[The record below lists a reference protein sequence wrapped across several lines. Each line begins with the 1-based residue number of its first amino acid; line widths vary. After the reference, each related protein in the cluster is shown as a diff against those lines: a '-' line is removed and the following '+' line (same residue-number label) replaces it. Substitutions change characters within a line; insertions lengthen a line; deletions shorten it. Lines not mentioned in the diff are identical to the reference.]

1 MSAMALPFFVA
12 IQNRFGFVWRKDLGL
27 FGKVWFCLESADNQ
41 ENNYKF
47 IYKNLQK
54 IRIFAPSKRYKD
66 SRKAL
71 KTLFRWR
78 SFLD

>member
-1 MSAMALPFFVA
+1 MALPFFVA

-41 ENNYKF
+41 ENNHKF

-54 IRIFAPSKRYKD
+54 IRIFATSKRNEGSD
-66 SRKAL
+66 KAL
-71 KTLFRWR
+71 KSLIRRR
-78 SFLD
+78 SI

>member
-1 MSAMALPFFVA
+1 MALPFFVA

-54 IRIFAPSKRYKD
+54 IRIFATSKRNEG
-66 SRKAL
+66 SEKAL
-71 KTLFRWR
+71 KSLIRRR
-78 SFLD
+78 SI